1 MPSQIGGLL
10 MANSNKHVRNHEHK
24 LASNV
29 LGLFESAIM
38 GVAGSA
44 PAYSL
49 AATTVTL
56 AVAVGLFGPGELLYS
71 GIAMFGVVIAFHYM
85 GKVKQNAGATYIWV
99 RNALHPVLGYLA
111 GWSLVTASIIFGF
124 FSTIPASTS
133 LLTLF
138 TSNQNTI
145 SNVHWTTLIG
155 AVIFIIMVAI
165 IAYGIKFTARAQVFM
180 TVIEIGVLWVF
191 DLIAFF
197 HHPHTHRFS
206 WGWFSFGQVK
216 SYSISTSGLASQHPF
231 ASQFV
236 TNHGL
241 GAILVGAVSGAF
253 FYWGWDVTSNLNE
266 ETKEGDSTAGKGGII
281 GMIFVFIT
289 FLLTVVAIDMV
300 VSDVTLANSTSILS
314 DFAAVVAPGWIG
326 KVIVVAVLL
335 STVATIETQMI
346 QVTRTLFSMGRDSTM
361 PKSFGTVHKTFKTPW
376 AATLSTSALVLVF
389 FIGSNFIKT
398 LNDIINAGVA
408 AIGIQICFYYA
419 LAAVSVIVLYRRF
432 LFKDIQT
439 FLLIGVWPAISGAFL
454 VAVLFKVI
462 PSLSHLALWVGIGT
476 VAMGLLPMSYFW
488 IKGSDYF
495 KRPTKEERHATITTF
510 ESNL

>member
-1 MPSQIGGLL
+1 
-10 MANSNKHVRNHEHK
+10 MASSHKYTTHEHK
-24 LASNV
+24 LAANV
-29 LGLFESAIM
+29 LGLFESSIM

-56 AVAVGLFGPGELLYS
+56 AVTVGLFGPGELFYS
-71 GIAMFGVVIAFHYM
+71 GIAMFGVVVAFHYM

-124 FSTIPASTS
+124 YSTIPASSS
-133 LLTLF
+133 LLSLF
-138 TSNQNTI
+138 TSNQSIVT
-145 SNVHWTTLIG
+145 NVHWTTLIG
-155 AVIFIIMVAI
+155 AIIFIIMVAI
-165 IAYGIKFTARAQVFM
+165 IAYGIKFTARAQVLM
-180 TVIEIGVLWVF
+180 TVIEIGILWIF

-197 HHPHTHRFS
+197 HHPHTHKFTWS
-206 WGWFSFGQVK
+206 WFSFNSVK
-216 SYSISTSGLASQHPF
+216 SYTNAGIATAHPF
-231 ASQFV
+231 ADKFV

-266 ETKEGDSTAGKGGII
+266 ETKEGDTTAGKGGFI

-289 FLLTVVAIDMV
+289 FLLTVVAVDMV
-300 VSDVTLANSTSILS
+300 VSDSTLANSTTILS
-314 DFAAVVAPGWIG
+314 DFAAIIIPGSIG
-326 KVIVVAVLL
+326 KFIVVAVLL

-361 PKSFGTVHKTFKTPW
+361 PSKFGTVHKSFKTPW
-376 AATLSTSALVLVF
+376 SATLFTSALVLLF

-419 LAAVSVIVLYRRF
+419 LAAISVIVLYRRF
-432 LFKDIQT
+432 LFKDVQT
-439 FLLIGVWPAISGAFL
+439 FLLIGVWPALSGLFL
-454 VAVLFKVI
+454 IAVLFKVI
-462 PSLSHLALWVGIGT
+462 PTLSHLALWVGVGT
-476 VAMGLLPMSYFW
+476 VVAGVIPMTYYW

-495 KRPTKEERHATITTF
+495 KTPTKEERHATLTTF
-510 ESNL
+510 ESNM